1 MDIEVWCINE
11 VSYQEE
17 ESPLIFWGQISLSN
31 KFFKKNK
38 AFKEKEER
46 INVFLSQQNIELI
59 WPSEVNSVKFL
70 NNEDCWL
77 TPTLK
82 LGSNS
87 LLMKRRNKIQKN
99 FSDYV

>member
-1 MDIEVWCINE
+1 M
-11 VSYQEE
+11 
-17 ESPLIFWGQISLSN
+17 SN
-31 KFFKKNK
+31 KFFKKYK

-70 NNEDCWL
+70 NNEDFWL